1 MPELVDLSQPWGPKL
16 SPWPGGD
23 APRVW
28 RKSTL
33 NTDGVNEQEIRTD
46 THTGTHIDAPRH
58 FVSGGGDVAGLSLDG
73 KLFGEGVVA
82 DISDD
87 VGEYDIYEPEHV
99 TDKVDVREGDIL
111 VINTGFHERYP
122 GYGAQPDELGYFCKH
137 PGPSEQFHDWA
148 LEMELNW
155 IGVDVSSADHPM
167 NTPIAGMHPRL
178 REEFERKHGAE
189 LAEIFPPE
197 GEHMMHKEP
206 FRRGLIH
213 AENLG
218 GDIDDVSNERVKIGA
233 FPWKFVGG
241 DACICRIVAFRGW

>member
-46 THTGTHIDAPRH
+46 THIDAPRH

-87 VGEYDIYEPEHV
+87 V
-99 TDKVDVREGDIL
+99 
-111 VINTGFHERYP
+111 
-122 GYGAQPDELGYFCKH
+122 
-137 PGPSEQFHDWA
+137 
-148 LEMELNW
+148 
-155 IGVDVSSADHPM
+155 
-167 NTPIAGMHPRL
+167 
-178 REEFERKHGAE
+178 
-189 LAEIFPPE
+189 
-197 GEHMMHKEP
+197 
-206 FRRGLIH
+206 
-213 AENLG
+213 
-218 GDIDDVSNERVKIGA
+218 SNERVKIGA